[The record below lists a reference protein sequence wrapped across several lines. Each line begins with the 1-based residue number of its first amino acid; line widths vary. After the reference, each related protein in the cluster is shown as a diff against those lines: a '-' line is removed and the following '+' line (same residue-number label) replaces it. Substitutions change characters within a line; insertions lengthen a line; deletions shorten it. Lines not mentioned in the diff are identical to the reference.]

1 MFLKYFSS
9 IFLGAQG
16 CIAGHLPLAGNKN
29 RWFLKYISESRV
41 KKGKTTNNSDTVREY
56 VKYNDGLNYWKT
68 SFFLVI
74 AENWKID
81 HAKFQRWCRAW
92 KFLPTSDRDGSYS
105 VSFHALLQKSPWYPG
120 YMWNSLSTLLLKHST

>member
-16 CIAGHLPLAGNKN
+16 CIAGHLPLAGNKT

-56 VKYNDGLNYWKT
+56 VKYNDGFNYWKT
-68 SFFLVI
+68 SSFLVI

-81 HAKFQRWCRAW
+81 HAKTAMVQSLKIFAFFRSRWVIFNFISC
-92 KFLPTSDRDGSYS
+92 TSLEITLISRTISGI
-105 VSFHALLQKSPWYPG
+105 VCLLFC
-120 YMWNSLSTLLLKHST
+120 

>member
-16 CIAGHLPLAGNKN
+16 CIAGHLPLAGNKT

-56 VKYNDGLNYWKT
+56 VKYNDGFNYWKP
-68 SFFLVI
+68 SFFSCYCRELEDRPCKISAMVQSLKIFAFFRSRWVI
-74 AENWKID
+74 FNFIS
-81 HAKFQRWCRAW
+81 C
-92 KFLPTSDRDGSYS
+92 TSLEITLISRTISGI
-105 VSFHALLQKSPWYPG
+105 VCLLFC
-120 YMWNSLSTLLLKHST
+120 